1 MKRNVLK
8 EASSDFKLINIDVTR
23 KENSMGSAAIKLHTT
38 TSNLLLKSSC
48 FKEKKIKFL
57 GDCAVI
63 LMNIM
68 LKLQERSPVN
78 SVMVRKE
85 AFQEIFQV
93 LRSLIFLIFDLT
105 IFSAHISTE
114 QQVPRFM

>member
-1 MKRNVLK
+1 MKHLIDSLVFVKIEFFKDIVYVLQTYLIQFQSDAPLFPFINNELVQLCTKIKQFFMKRNVLK

-57 GDCAVI
+57 
-63 LMNIM
+63 
-68 LKLQERSPVN
+68 
-78 SVMVRKE
+78 
-85 AFQEIFQV
+85 V
-93 LRSLIFLIFDLT
+93 LSYL
-105 IFSAHISTE
+105 
-114 QQVPRFM
+114 